1 TAVIEEYIAV
11 DDDVIADFH
20 VVAERELDVVKRLE
34 VLSTSLEDVPSE
46 YPPELD
52 TEPHVLCSRGRA
64 VEGIPEPEQGLD
76 ALEALLI
83 TVGVVLGLERD
94 VARVHGRQREPRRHG
109 RPRIVDGRLP
119 VLGVLRIPELRE
131 DLAAHTIAVRGGIV
145 EHGAELR
152 QPIARGRGDW
162 SIGERA

>member
-1 TAVIEEYIAV
+1 RRNADIDVIRPHVLRRDGHRPDHSLFVHMNAREHCGVIRNSNSVIDSRHRVRYVLLLHDTVRVTVNVRVVADRHVVAQHDATAVIEEYIAV

-64 VEGIPEPEQGLD
+64 VEGIPEPEQRLD
-76 ALEALLI
+76 ALE
-83 TVGVVLGLERD
+83 
-94 VARVHGRQREPRRHG
+94 
-109 RPRIVDGRLP
+109 
-119 VLGVLRIPELRE
+119 
-131 DLAAHTIAVRGGIV
+131 
-145 EHGAELR
+145 
-152 QPIARGRGDW
+152 
-162 SIGERA
+162 